1 LAHPERGR
9 GLDTQRERSLTPPP
23 ALALIGSVAQLLN
36 RGQEPDE
43 TLAAVAQAL
52 QQGLPANRVVIWF
65 RDTQTG
71 RFRATAAP
79 LGDGAPQLTDSLEK
93 LPLDGAGVR
102 LPLNHDEALV
112 GFLEARAEL
121 GPAEREAL
129 AVAADLLAPFLASVE
144 LSADLAVEVAAQS
157 REIDEQRRFISL
169 IIDSLPVGLYVIDR
183 DYRIKI
189 WNRQREIGAPGLRR
203 DEVVG
208 RQVFEVLT
216 RQPAEELRADFDRV
230 FQTGEILQEELDVS
244 LGGEVRSFRLSKI
257 PMRLG
262 GDQISH
268 VITIGEDVTES
279 RRIQGQI
286 MQSEKLAAI
295 GQLAAGVMH
304 EINNP
309 LATISAC
316 VAAIDGRLGQLTGK
330 EKLAVEEYLEIIDKE
345 VDRCT
350 RIVDGLLDFSRPKGK
365 AKGRMV
371 LNALVDE
378 TLFLLKHHQRFKR
391 LTLVRELDM
400 SLPTTNGNAE
410 QLTQVLMALMLN
422 AVDAMDDRRG
432 KLTVRTGRN
441 PNLADEV
448 FVEIEDNGVG
458 IPRSEQSKIFDPF
471 YTTKPPGRGTGLGL
485 SICYGIVEDHRG
497 RIEVDSQPGRGS
509 IFRVFL
515 PVHS

>member
-1 LAHPERGR
+1 
-9 GLDTQRERSLTPPP
+9 
-23 ALALIGSVAQLLN
+23 VAKLLN
-36 RGQEPDE
+36 GGREAAE
-43 TLAAVAQAL
+43 TLAEVAAAL
-52 QQGLPANRVVIWF
+52 RSRLPAERVALWF
-65 RDTQTG
+65 RDAQTG
-71 RFRATAAP
+71 RFRTVASPPAADQP
-79 LGDGAPQLTDSLEK
+79 GGDGLEQLPSSGPGCRVSLEHEET
-93 LPLDGAGVR
+93 LMGL
-102 LPLNHDEALV
+102 
-112 GFLEARAEL
+112 LEVQPE
-121 GPAEREAL
+121 L
-129 AVAADLLAPFLASVE
+129 AVEERAVLTVVADLIAPFLGAMS
-144 LSADLAVEVAAQS
+144 LSADLAIEVAAQS
-157 REIDEQRRFISL
+157 REIEEHRQFISL
-169 IIDSLPVGLYVIDR
+169 IIDSLPIGLYVIDR
-183 DYRIKI
+183 DYRIQI
-189 WNRQREIGAPGLRR
+189 WNRQREVGSPGLRR
-203 DEVVG
+203 DQVMG

-216 RQPAEELRADFDRV
+216 RQPAEELRAEFDRV
-230 FQTGEILQEELDVS
+230 FETGEILQDELEVT
-244 LGGEVRSFRLSKI
+244 LGGELRSFRLSKI
-257 PMRLG
+257 PMRLER
-262 GDQISH
+262 DRISH

-316 VAAIDGRLGQLTGK
+316 VAAISGRVDALAK
-330 EKLAVEEYLEIIDKE
+330 AEKSAVGEYLEIIDKE

-365 AKGRMV
+365 SKGKV
-371 LNALVDE
+371 ALNALVEE

-391 LTLVRELDM
+391 LTLVRELDQ
-400 SLPTTNGNAE
+400 SIPATTGNAE

-441 PNLADEV
+441 ASQVDEV
-448 FVEIEDNGVG
+448 VVEIEDNGVG
-458 IPRSEQSKIFDPF
+458 IPRADQAKIFEPF

-497 RIEVDSQPGRGS
+497 RIEVESQPGRGS

-515 PVHS
+515 PIYQ

>member
-1 LAHPERGR
+1 
-9 GLDTQRERSLTPPP
+9 
-23 ALALIGSVAQLLN
+23 VAKLLN
-36 RGQEPDE
+36 SGSEADE
-43 TLAAVAQAL
+43 TLAGVAGAL
-52 QQGLPANRVVIWF
+52 QSGLPVKRVALWY
-65 RDTQTG
+65 RDPQTG
-71 RFRATAAP
+71 SFQAVGSPDWDRRAI
-79 LGDGAPQLTDSLEK
+79 DSLEQ
-93 LPLDGAGVR
+93 LPSGGAGCR
-102 LPLNHDEALV
+102 IPLEHEETLM
-112 GFLEARAEL
+112 GLLEV
-121 GPAEREAL
+121 GPAVGIRQREVL
-129 AVAADLLAPFLASVE
+129 TVIADLLAPFLASLA
-144 LSADLAVEVAAQS
+144 LSANLAIEVAAQS
-157 REIDEQRRFISL
+157 REIEEHRRFVSL
-169 IIDSLPVGLYVIDR
+169 IIDSLPIGLYVVDR
-183 DYRIKI
+183 DYRIQI
-189 WNRQREIGAPGLRR
+189 WNRQREVGSPGLRR

-208 RQVFEVLT
+208 RRVFEVLT
-216 RQPAEELRADFDRV
+216 RQPAEELRAEFDRV
-230 FQTGEILQEELDVS
+230 FQTGEILQDELEVTV
-244 LGGEVRSFRLSKI
+244 GGEVRAFRLSKI
-257 PMRLG
+257 PMRLE

-279 RRIQGQI
+279 RRTQGQI

-316 VAAIDGRLGQLTGK
+316 VAAISGRVDALQK
-330 EKLAVEEYLEIIDKE
+330 AEKATVGEYLEIIDKE

-365 AKGRMV
+365 SKGRVV
-371 LNALVDE
+371 LNALVEE

-391 LTLVRELDM
+391 LTLVRELDQ
-400 SLPTTNGNAE
+400 SIPATNANAE

-441 PNLADEV
+441 PNQADEV
-448 FVEIEDNGVG
+448 IVEIEDNGIG
-458 IPRSEQSKIFDPF
+458 IPRADQAKIFDPF

-515 PVHS
+515 PIHQ